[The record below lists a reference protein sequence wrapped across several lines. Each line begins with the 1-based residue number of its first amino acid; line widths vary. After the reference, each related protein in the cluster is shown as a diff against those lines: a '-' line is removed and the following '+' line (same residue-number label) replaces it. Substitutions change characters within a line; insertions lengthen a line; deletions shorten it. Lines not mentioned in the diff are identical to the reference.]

1 MVSLADVS
9 RYLST
14 FTPGKKPTSTPKLKN
29 RAIVDP
35 RIKVSNRDARK
46 KKALTFIKEGT
57 FIKRAEEMR
66 TKSARDQISQATLA
80 SEQQTASS
88 VENTPIQDPSALP
101 LPPHNP
107 TPLMEWWDFD
117 LLPEDVAK
125 DAKEGDFD
133 EEMNYENVSLDNCI
147 TKECA
152 FLLSLTGRVIEHP
165 VLVERNKLPPPK
177 PLPLMLTKKV
187 PIWVVVEG

>member
-1 MVSLADVS
+1 
-9 RYLST
+9 
-14 FTPGKKPTSTPKLKN
+14 
-29 RAIVDP
+29 
-35 RIKVSNRDARK
+35 
-46 KKALTFIKEGT
+46 
-57 FIKRAEEMR
+57 
-66 TKSARDQISQATLA
+66 
-80 SEQQTASS
+80 
-88 VENTPIQDPSALP
+88 
-101 LPPHNP
+101 
-107 TPLMEWWDFD
+107 MEWWDFD

-125 DAKEGDFD
+125 DAMEGDFD

>member
-1 MVSLADVS
+1 M
-9 RYLST
+9 
-14 FTPGKKPTSTPKLKN
+14 
-29 RAIVDP
+29 
-35 RIKVSNRDARK
+35 SNRDARK

-80 SEQQTASS
+80 SEQQVAAS

-101 LPPHNP
+101 PPPHNP
-107 TPLMEWWDFD
+107 TPFMEWWDFD

-133 EEMNYENVSLDNCI
+133 EDMTYENVSLDNCI
-147 TKECA
+147 TKEWSL
-152 FLLSLTGRVIEHP
+152 LLSFICRVIEHP

-187 PIWVVVEG
+187 LISATAHG